1 MARISTN
8 KALVYSASQ
17 LTKSISL
24 QNGKNQAITQKVHG
38 LRRKEVHIIQFLE
51 EMYSVKV
58 LNMILDNAKMDIML
72 DAIIH

>member
-1 MARISTN
+1 
-8 KALVYSASQ
+8 
-17 LTKSISL
+17 L

-38 LRRKEVHIIQFLE
+38 LQRKEVHIIQFLE